1 MSIKIEKLNN
11 VSDKESLV
19 ASVNE
24 ILVKLEHLV
33 EELKVN
39 NPKNESQ
46 MHSEWLSL
54 KDAAKY
60 AGVSYNT
67 FITFRH
73 MGLKVCEI
81 EGIKRVSRKEI
92 DIFLE
97 SYSY

>member
-39 NPKNESQ
+39 NLKNESQ

-54 KDAAKY
+54 KEAAKY

-92 DIFLE
+92 DNFLE
-97 SYSY
+97 SHSY

>member
-1 MSIKIEKLNN
+1 MSIKFEKLNN
-11 VSDKESLV
+11 VTDKESLV
-19 ASVNE
+19 KSFDE
-24 ILVKLEHLV
+24 ILIKLEHLV
-33 EELKVN
+33 ESLKVN
-39 NPKNESQ
+39 NPKNDCG

-97 SYSY
+97 SHSY